1 MNFLLFWW
9 TWTLYG
15 MSKSHLNNL
24 TETNEEKELN
34 KQQSD
39 ENLGVKSRKIQDEGA
54 SGAKDI
60 FVLDTTNE
68 IVQALEQELSE
79 RKKQIVTSFQLQ
91 ELNHSSRAR
100 RRSSVKSNFVI
111 WSRAEQ
117 Q

>member
-1 MNFLLFWW
+1 
-9 TWTLYG
+9 

-24 TETNEEKELN
+24 TESNEEKELN

-39 ENLGVKSRKIQDEGA
+39 ENLGAKSCKIQDEGA
-54 SGAKDI
+54 KDI
-60 FVLDTTNE
+60 VLDTTNE
-68 IVQALEQELSE
+68 IVEALEQELSE

-91 ELNHSSRAR
+91 ELDHSSRAR

>member
-1 MNFLLFWW
+1 
-9 TWTLYG
+9 

-24 TETNEEKELN
+24 TESNEEKELN

-39 ENLGVKSRKIQDEGA
+39 ENLGTKSRKIHDEGA

-60 FVLDTTNE
+60 VLDTTNE
-68 IVQALEQELSE
+68 IVEALEQELSE

-91 ELNHSSRAR
+91 ELNHSSRER